1 MANIR
6 VRVKTADGD
15 KIATFRE
22 GTTDDVI
29 REEILKI
36 KDRFAERAAAEAE
49 ERGSA
54 PLGQLG
60 AGVGRGLE
68 GAGSLFGLAEQGVSY
83 LQDLA
88 GTGSLRKAVA
98 EGIEGFAP
106 ETAAQLADVEGTP
119 IFAPTEGT
127 LKAIGSRVEP
137 ETGLGEIAGALG
149 EFGSLGVIG
158 KAPLLAKAGYQ
169 VAAPAAG
176 SLALEKAGEF
186 AFGEDSTAGTVGAVA
201 GALAGPAAL
210 AKALRTAGGASAI
223 TGVQASDEVARAAQK
238 LRDEGVGITA
248 GQMQKASGGQGSV
261 LGRLEGVSGEVPQS
275 QLRSFSAAYL
285 KRVDPDIDAD
295 RIRRTGVDRADITGI
310 KDKIGSRLDAIE
322 EDFPLNR
329 NAAPTDDQIIAIRAK
344 YEKQREYSSTPDEKI
359 VDAINLIEDI
369 YTTPSTVLGQAFGK
383 RLRKAYSELREAE
396 NVEVANDLKQ
406 ILDDIL
412 RKSADMAGKPQV
424 YERYTDALD
433 RYGLIVNAEKA
444 LGGKKGSAM
453 RVIDPKSL
461 RPEVF
466 TRNSA
471 IKKDTEDLIRAGKLL
486 MDRIK
491 EPTLMSAVSRASV
504 PGIAGQ
510 VAMPLISATGIPRSQ
525 PVQRALRG
533 ELPLQRRMAAQE
545 RLGAAAGVRPGLLAA
560 LTQNR

>member
-1 MANIR
+1 
-6 VRVKTADGD
+6 VRVKTAAGN
-15 KIATFRE
+15 KIVTFRE

-36 KDRFAERAAAEAE
+36 KDRFAEQAAAEAE

-176 SLALEKAGEF
+176 SLALEKAGEA

-210 AKALRTAGGASAI
+210 AKALRTAGGASGI
-223 TGVQASDEVARAAQK
+223 TGAGASGEVARAAQK
-238 LRDEGVGITA
+238 LREEGIDITA

-275 QLRSFSAAYL
+275 QLRAFSAAYL
-285 KRVDPDIDAD
+285 KRADPGIDAD
-295 RIRRTGVDRADITGI
+295 KIRRTGVDRADITGI
-310 KDKIGSRLDAIE
+310 KDKIGSRLDDIE
-322 EDFPLNR
+322 TEFTIDPR
-329 NAAPTDDQIIAIRAK
+329 VAPENVEIDRIKTKYMSEKPQLDPDDRSIAN
-344 YEKQREYSSTPDEKI
+344 
-359 VDAINLIEDI
+359 AINLLEEI
-369 YTTPSTVLGQAFGK
+369 SGASAGQVGVPMNK
-383 RLRKAYSELREAE
+383 RLRDAYVELRDADDKYREI
-396 NVEVANDLKQ
+396 ANDLRQ
-406 ILDDIL
+406 SLDDIL
-412 RKSADMAGKPQV
+412 RKSADTAGKPQV

-444 LGGKKGSAM
+444 LRGKTGSAM
-453 RVIDPKSL
+453 RVINPRFL
-461 RPEVF
+461 RSEVF
-466 TRNSA
+466 TRDRA
-471 IKKDTEDLIRAGKLL
+471 IKEDTEDLIRAGKLL
-486 MDRIK
+486 MANIK

-504 PGIAGQ
+504 PGIVGQ

>member
-36 KDRFAERAAAEAE
+36 KDRFAGQAAAEAE

-158 KAPLLAKAGYQ
+158 KAPLIPRLGYQ

-210 AKALRTAGGASAI
+210 AKALRTAGGASGI
-223 TGVQASDEVARAAQK
+223 TGAGASGEVARAAQK
-238 LRDEGVGITA
+238 LREEGIDITA

-285 KRVDPDIDAD
+285 KRADPGIDAD
-295 RIRRTGVDRADITGI
+295 KIRRTGVDRADITGI
-310 KDKIGSRLDAIE
+310 KGKMESNLDAIE
-322 EDFPLNR
+322 KDFPLNR
-329 NAAPTDDQIIAIRAK
+329 SAAPTDDQIIAIKTK
-344 YEKQREYSSTPDEKI
+344 YENQREYSSSPDEKI

-383 RLRKAYSELREAE
+383 RLRKAYSELRE
-396 NVEVANDLKQ
+396 D
-406 ILDDIL
+406 
-412 RKSADMAGKPQV
+412 GK
-424 YERYTDALD
+424 
-433 RYGLIVNAEKA
+433 
-444 LGGKKGSAM
+444 
-453 RVIDPKSL
+453 
-461 RPEVF
+461 
-466 TRNSA
+466 
-471 IKKDTEDLIRAGKLL
+471 
-486 MDRIK
+486 
-491 EPTLMSAVSRASV
+491 
-504 PGIAGQ
+504 
-510 VAMPLISATGIPRSQ
+510 
-525 PVQRALRG
+525 
-533 ELPLQRRMAAQE
+533 
-545 RLGAAAGVRPGLLAA
+545 
-560 LTQNR
+560 

>member
-1 MANIR
+1 
-6 VRVKTADGD
+6 VRVKTAAGN
-15 KIATFRE
+15 KIVTFRK
-22 GTTDDVI
+22 GTSEDVI
-29 REEILKI
+29 REDILKI
-36 KDRFAERAAAEAE
+36 KDHFAGQAAAEAE
-49 ERGSA
+49 ERKSA

-88 GTGSLRKAVA
+88 GTGSLRKAGA
-98 EGIEGFAP
+98 ELIEGFAP

-176 SLALEKAGEF
+176 SLALEKAGEA
-186 AFGEDSTAGTVGAVA
+186 AFGEDSTAGTVGAVT
-201 GALAGPAAL
+201 GALLGPAAW
-210 AKALRTAGGASAI
+210 ARTLRTAGGASGI
-223 TGVQASDEVARAAQK
+223 TGAEASEEVARAAKK
-238 LRDEGVGITA
+238 LRDEGIDITA

-285 KRVDPDIDAD
+285 KRADPDIDAD
-295 RIRRTGVDRADITGI
+295 KIRRTGVDRADITGI

-322 EDFPLNR
+322 ENFPLNR
-329 NAAPTDDQIIAIRAK
+329 NAAPTDDQIIAIRTK
-344 YEKQREYSSTPDEKI
+344 YEKQQTAYSSTPDEKI
-359 VDAINLIEDI
+359 VNAINLVEDI
-369 YTTPSTVLGQAFGK
+369 YTTPATVLGQAFGK

-396 NVEVANDLKQ
+396 NKEIANDLKRM
-406 ILDDIL
+406 LNEIL
-412 RKSADMAGKPQV
+412 RKSADMAGQPQV
-424 YERYTDALD
+424 YKRYTDALD
-433 RYGLIVNAEKA
+433 RYGLVVNAEKA
-444 LGGKKGSAM
+444 LGNKKGSAM
-453 RVIDPKSL
+453 RVINPRFL
-461 RPEVF
+461 RSEVF
-466 TRNSA
+466 TQDSA

-486 MDRIK
+486 MANIK

-533 ELPLQRRMAAQE
+533 GLPLQRRMAAQE